1 MAQNSFIAG
10 AVVPSRNATLNSGLE
25 TALDVDVGNN
35 YLYMISPYEGIY
47 EVLVV
52 REGIKSVMIEET
64 QKVNDPCEFTFNHSM
79 VSGQSAVVSRY
90 ANAVTIKAIFKYS
103 YDGTNLIL
111 GRTNVSIGV
120 SPNFNNVATPH
131 TLTNDRRSTN
141 LVLHFGIN
149 YLLMNATHPSKH
161 YNISIIRT
169 LIDDVQM
176 LKAEDATVLTQ
187 FQFQYT
193 NLSGQY
199 VFFPYESSSV
209 LVKVSYNYS
218 AGNVQSI
225 EIAHP
230 STPL

>member
-1 MAQNSFIAG
+1 MG
-10 AVVPSRNATLNSGLE
+10 

-90 ANAVTIKAIFKYS
+90 ANAVTIKAIFKYR
-103 YDGTNLIL
+103 YHGTNLIL

-120 SPNFNNVATPH
+120 SSNPNNAATPYR
-131 TLTNDRRSTN
+131 LTNDTRSTN

-149 YLLMNATHPSKH
+149 YRPMNATHPSKH

-169 LIDDVQM
+169 FD
-176 LKAEDATVLTQ
+176 
-187 FQFQYT
+187 
-193 NLSGQY
+193 
-199 VFFPYESSSV
+199 
-209 LVKVSYNYS
+209 
-218 AGNVQSI
+218 
-225 EIAHP
+225 
-230 STPL
+230 

>member
-1 MAQNSFIAG
+1 
-10 AVVPSRNATLNSGLE
+10 
-25 TALDVDVGNN
+25 
-35 YLYMISPYEGIY
+35 
-47 EVLVV
+47 
-52 REGIKSVMIEET
+52 
-64 QKVNDPCEFTFNHSM
+64 M

-120 SPNFNNVATPH
+120 SPNPNNAATPY

-141 LVLHFGIN
+141 LALHFGIN
-149 YLLMNATHPSKH
+149 YLLMNATYPSKH

-193 NLSGQY
+193 NLSDQY
-199 VFFPYESSSV
+199 VFFPYERSSV

-218 AGNVQSI
+218 AGNVAIYRDSTSI
-225 EIAHP
+225 NASVVSNALTRLDLNVGRNTMHLVTTAVGASYAIKLHAAVLW
-230 STPL
+230 T